1 MPEKHTE
8 TLSNEKTHVYK
19 HMRYPYLMKRIV
31 NGGKYLSPFADFTAP
46 IIVKIVTITPKIG
59 VVIKPITRTI
69 KAEDIIV

>member
-1 MPEKHTE
+1 
-8 TLSNEKTHVYK
+8 
-19 HMRYPYLMKRIV
+19 MRYPYLMKRIV